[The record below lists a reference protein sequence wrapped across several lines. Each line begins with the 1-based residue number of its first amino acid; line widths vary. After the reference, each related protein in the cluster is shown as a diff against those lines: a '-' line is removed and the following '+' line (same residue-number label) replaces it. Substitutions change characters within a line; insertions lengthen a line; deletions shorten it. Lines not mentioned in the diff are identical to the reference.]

1 MSIRTQ
7 RILVSLDSVLSLH
20 MPIVTL
26 LAGAAAVVWWAI
38 WARRGS
44 LLVGCAALVATG
56 YVFGHQFWHA
66 TIGPLPLTID
76 RVLLLALLA
85 AFAVQCLAGRVTLVR
100 PNKSDWLLVGLIAI
114 LGASAALSGQPEF
127 SDGVTSK
134 WGRLVATFIVPA
146 VLYGIVRYARIH
158 PRERSWALV
167 SMLLLGIYLAVTA
180 CLEITGRWSL
190 VFPQYIGDPEAGI
203 HFGRARGPELNAA
216 SLGIVLTACFWCAW
230 TLLRQAGRRWQ
241 QLVLVIALPLM
252 ALGIM
257 FTYTRSTWLGLAVSG
272 VVVAAL
278 EIPRRWRLP
287 ALTAAALGGMLFAAA
302 SWNHIVGLEREGTA
316 AEAHHSVDQ
325 RTSFAY
331 VSWQMFRD
339 HPVFGVGFGRFY
351 DQKLPYLSDRS
362 QDFELESLRGL
373 HHHSTLLSIL
383 TETGLVGLA
392 LFVAVLAIWTA
403 CAWQIARCA
412 DSPAWIR
419 SQGVLMLALLANY
432 ACSAMFHDLTLLP
445 SQQAMLFLFAGMT
458 VSLRE
463 RRTQIVGATAG
474 SPRSASMDMTSRHS
488 RREIA
493 DNLAAVS
500 SANCKATANSAL
512 LDKSSTADLRPAV
525 APQMAHTVVKLFG
538 MQISRV
544 TMSESVS
551 RVIDWCAQPSGTVCR
566 YIVTP
571 NVDHAVLFQ
580 HRADIRAAY
589 ADAAMVLADGLP
601 LVAASRLFGRPLP
614 ERVAGS
620 DLVPQ
625 LFQAAQRPLRVFLLG
640 AAPGVAQTAGKRIEQ
655 QWPAVQVVGSYSPP
669 PGFEHDHAE
678 TERILSAVAAAKT
691 DLLLVGFGAPKQELW
706 VHRYHQL
713 LAAKVAI
720 CAGATIDFLAGHRR
734 RSPVWMRRL
743 GLEWFHRVCCEPRRL
758 AGRYA
763 RDAWVFPQL
772 LWREWRASTRQ
783 TRHPSST

>member
-1 MSIRTQ
+1 
-7 RILVSLDSVLSLH
+7 V
-20 MPIVTL
+20 
-26 LAGAAAVVWWAI
+26 AI
-38 WARRGS
+38 
-44 LLVGCAALVATG
+44 G

-76 RVLLLALLA
+76 RVLLLALMA
-85 AFAVQCLAGRVTLVR
+85 AFAVHWLAGRVTLVR
-100 PNKSDWLLVGLIAI
+100 PAKSDWLLVALIAI
-114 LGASAALSGQPEF
+114 LAVSAALSGQPEF
-127 SDGVTSK
+127 SDDVSSK
-134 WGRLVATFIVPA
+134 WGRLVATFILPA
-146 VLYGIVRYARIH
+146 VLYGIARYARIDR
-158 PRERSWALV
+158 REWSWALV
-167 SMLLLGIYLAVTA
+167 GMALLGTYLAVTA

-190 VFPQYIGDPEAGI
+190 VFPRYISDPEAGI

-252 ALGIM
+252 ALSIM
-257 FTYTRSTWLGLAVSG
+257 FTNTRSTWLGLAVSG
-272 VVVAAL
+272 IVVAAL

-287 ALTAAALGGMLFAAA
+287 ALTAAALGGLLFAAA
-302 SWNHIVGLEREGTA
+302 SWERIVGLEREGTA

-325 RTSFAY
+325 RMSFAY

-339 HPVFGVGFGRFY
+339 HPMFGVGFGRFY

-373 HHHSTLLSIL
+373 NHHNTLLSIL

-392 LFVAVLAIWTA
+392 LFVAVLAIWTT
-403 CAWQIARCA
+403 CAWQIVRHP
-412 DSPAWIR
+412 DSPRWVRA
-419 SQGVLMLALLANY
+419 QGVLMLALLANY
-432 ACSAMFHDLTLLP
+432 MCSAMFHDLTLLP

-458 VSLRE
+458 VGLRE
-463 RRTQIVGATAG
+463 QLAVTSGVIPDRRC
-474 SPRSASMDMTSRHS
+474 
-488 RREIA
+488 
-493 DNLAAVS
+493 AA
-500 SANCKATANSAL
+500 
-512 LDKSSTADLRPAV
+512 ADLRPAM
-525 APQMAHTVVKLFG
+525 APKQAHDVVKLFG
-538 MQISRV
+538 MQISQI
-544 TMSESVS
+544 TMTETVR
-551 RVIDWCAQPSGTVCR
+551 RVIDWCAQPNSTACR

-571 NVDHAVLFQ
+571 NVDHAVMFQ
-580 HRADIRAAY
+580 HRADVRAAY
-589 ADAAMVLADGLP
+589 ADAALVLADGMP

-625 LFQAAQRPLRVFLLG
+625 IFQAANRPLRVFLLG
-640 AAPGVAQTAGKRIEQ
+640 AAPGVAGIAGKRIEQ
-655 QWPAVQVVGSYSPP
+655 QWPAVRVVGTYSPP
-669 PGFEHDHAE
+669 LGFEDDRAE
-678 TERILSAVAAAKT
+678 TQRILSAVAAAAP
-691 DLLLVGFGAPKQELW
+691 DLLVVGLGAPKQELW
-706 VHRYHQL
+706 VNRYHQL

-772 LWREWRASTRQ
+772 VWREWRASTPDA
-783 TRHPSST
+783 RHPSST